1 MTKAEYLASLPLP
14 PYAMSYG
21 GVYFEQEIPGY
32 RTLKVEGRESL
43 ESDID
48 SRENRGDGDTYLR
61 KRYPSRTLRV
71 GFVIKADSLTGL
83 RAKINK
89 LEFLLDN
96 DYSVDVIFG
105 DEPDKHFGGLKA
117 AVSYNL
123 DGKNAA
129 TGTIEIYCP
138 DPHKYSNNMYEV
150 TADENDEIVLNYDGT
165 APGWPILKAE
175 AASDL
180 GYVSFV
186 DGDGHVLQ
194 VGDPEELDE
203 ANHPKMETLILD
215 LFRVEDKLATWSD
228 NNAALESDVSAYRQQ
243 GSVKK
248 TSDGMEVNS
257 FGTDRDVR
265 YGPSKTK
272 AVPADSA
279 QHTGAAN
286 CSYSFWLKMYAASA
300 KMAQEIIAEMS
311 GTVNGVKTVIASM
324 HITKSGTGN
333 FNGNIYLYVMGKQ
346 KKAIPWNA
354 AKGNKWFDQDGSDCQ
369 CTIRKDGNKFTF
381 SIHGEAPF
389 ETKVAGTED
398 YEVTEISLFFNK
410 KKGIPAV
417 TKCAVSS
424 VIFDSYSVENWW
436 DVPNKFKAGDEI
448 TCQTGDGMIL
458 VNDVPQDGLGALGND
473 WEQFTLKPGVNSIK
487 CLYSDWAATKPTFT
501 LYYRKVYL

>member
-1 MTKAEYLASLPLP
+1 MTRVDYIASLPLP
-14 PYAMSYG
+14 SWAMRFG
-21 GVYFEQEIPGY
+21 GVYFESAIPGY
-32 RTLKVEGRESL
+32 RTLKVEGRETL
-43 ESDID
+43 D
-48 SRENRGDGDTYLR
+48 SEIETIAHLGDGEVFRR
-61 KRYPSRTLRV
+61 KRNEARTIRV
-71 GFVIKADSLTGL
+71 SFCIEANSLTGL
-83 RAKINK
+83 REKLNK
-89 LEFLLDN
+89 LDSYLDREQ
-96 DYSVDVIFG
+96 VEIIFA
-105 DEPDKHFGGLKA
+105 DEPDKYFVGTKA
-117 AVSYNL
+117 SADYKLENTH
-123 DGKNAA
+123 AT

-138 DPHKYSNNMYEV
+138 DPHKYSNNMFEV

-186 DGDGHVLQ
+186 DGNGHVLQ

-248 TSDGMEVNS
+248 TADGMEVNS

-286 CSYSFWLKMYAASA
+286 CSYSVSLKMYAASA

-354 AKGNKWFDQDGSDCQ
+354 AKGNKWFDQDGSDCH
-369 CTIRKDGNKFTF
+369 CSIRKEGNKFTF

-417 TKCAVSS
+417 TKCAVRS
-424 VIFDSYSVENWW
+424 VFFDSYSVENWW

-448 TCQTGDGMIL
+448 TCQTADGLIM
-458 VNDVPQDGLGALGND
+458 VNDIPEDGLGALGND
-473 WEQFTLKPGVNSIK
+473 WEEFTLKPGVNTIK
-487 CLYSDWAATKPTFT
+487 CLYSDWAEKPAFKM
-501 LYYRKVYL
+501 LYTKVYL